1 MEQSID
7 YEWLPVK
14 CKNCTG
20 FGHITADCR
29 KDTLKKKA
37 LNPNK
42 QQPNLQQVASTKL
55 GEVQMD
61 ASSKEPSQVPK
72 SVDINIDK
80 SWQTPK
86 KTEQGKVIDKQD
98 VVAQFCQV
106 NKIGVE
112 ALLEIK
118 LKGNKIK
125 EMFDSKMS
133 NWNYY
138 TSDTIEGRLLIYWRK
153 NYARVIV
160 TTESPK
166 FVLGILNQDLNL
178 LARHKTQQFVHCY
191 VKLAS
196 CEYGFCATF
205 VYGINTIDKRKSL
218 WEDLLKLKM
227 VVKPWVVLGDFNA
240 IINIDDRVGGNSIT
254 FNDTHDA
261 SMWLATANVEV
272 IPRAGSSFT
281 WSNNQDGTSR
291 IYSKIDHVFANE
303 DWLDEFPNAEA
314 LFRWETIFDHC
325 SCIVRSVISNK
336 IGFKPF
342 KYYNLWS
349 SHPEFKETVL
359 ISWKKPITAKGVQ
372 AIYLKLM
379 RLKHCLRKFI
389 HNLIGDIGKKF
400 QEAKSDFIE
409 PRMQA
414 QAHLKEAR
422 FLDKEK
428 KGEIVDNYLEVVNHF
443 VSHFQGAEICFVVK
457 DFFIS
462 GSMPKELHSALI
474 SLVPKIS
481 SRAGDFRPIACCSTI
496 YECNSKLLCTRLVV
510 VLPRLINQNKGA
522 FIQDRSIA
530 HNVMILQDLLKNYNR
545 KNISPR
551 CSIKINISKA
561 YDNVS
566 WDFLEQLLVAYNFP
580 QKFI

>member
-20 FGHITADCR
+20 FGHITVDCR

-37 LNPNK
+37 LNPKK
-42 QQPNLQQVASTKL
+42 QQPNLQQVAATKI
-55 GEVQMD
+55 GEVQMA
-61 ASSKEPSQVPK
+61 ASSKEPSQVHK

-86 KTEQGKVIDKQD
+86 KTEQGKVI
-98 VVAQFCQV
+98 
-106 NKIGVE
+106 
-112 ALLEIK
+112 
-118 LKGNKIK
+118 
-125 EMFDSKMS
+125 
-133 NWNYY
+133 
-138 TSDTIEGRLLIYWRK
+138 
-153 NYARVIV
+153 
-160 TTESPK
+160 
-166 FVLGILNQDLNL
+166 
-178 LARHKTQQFVHCY
+178 
-191 VKLAS
+191 AS

-303 DWLDEFPNAEA
+303 DWLDEFPNVEA

-342 KYYNLWS
+342 KYYNFWS

-359 ISWKKPITAKGVQ
+359 ISWKNPITAKGLQ

-422 FLDKEK
+422 FLDK
-428 KGEIVDNYLEVVNHF
+428 
-443 VSHFQGAEICFVVK
+443 
-457 DFFIS
+457 
-462 GSMPKELHSALI
+462 
-474 SLVPKIS
+474 
-481 SRAGDFRPIACCSTI
+481 
-496 YECNSKLLCTRLVV
+496 
-510 VLPRLINQNKGA
+510 
-522 FIQDRSIA
+522 
-530 HNVMILQDLLKNYNR
+530 
-545 KNISPR
+545 
-551 CSIKINISKA
+551 
-561 YDNVS
+561 
-566 WDFLEQLLVAYNFP
+566 
-580 QKFI
+580 